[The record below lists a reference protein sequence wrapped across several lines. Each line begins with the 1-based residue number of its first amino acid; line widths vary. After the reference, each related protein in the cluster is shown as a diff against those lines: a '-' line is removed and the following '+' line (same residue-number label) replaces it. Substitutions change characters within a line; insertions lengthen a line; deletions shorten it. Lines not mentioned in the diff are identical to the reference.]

1 MAICARCG
9 RKYTPSLAK
18 EEYKND
24 SFINRN
30 KLEDTYGNHINRCA
44 DCAVEEAMD
53 TSLKEG

>member
-9 RKYTPSLAK
+9 RKHTPSLSEK
-18 EEYKND
+18 GYRND
-24 SFINRN
+24 QFIKRY

-53 TSLKEG
+53 ASLKEG